1 MVCPAR
7 LALFASLMFGCS
19 QALAADWPQFRG
31 PAGNGLAA
39 DAKVPETWDGD
50 TNVKWKA
57 AIPGGGWSA
66 PIVSGG
72 KVIVTTAVPVSADDE
87 DSECRF
93 EVHCL
98 DLSSGKTLWHRVASQ
113 GKPRDS

>member
-1 MVCPAR
+1 MARPAR
-7 LALFASLMFGCS
+7 LTLLASLMLGCS
-19 QALAADWPQFRG
+19 LGMSADWPQFRG
-31 PAGNGLAA
+31 PAANGLAD

-66 PIVSGG
+66 PIISGG
-72 KVIVTTAVPVSADDE
+72 KVIVTTVVPLTADEE

-98 DLSSGKTLWHRVASQ
+98 DLSSGKTHWHVCGNPEQ
-113 GKPRDS
+113 TPHP